1 MKTFVIVVVA
11 IVLLVV
17 ALSVVV
23 GLQHAKR
30 RKSGMAGPHPQVT
43 GQGRQVPDT
52 PPPPANR

>member
-1 MKTFVIVVVA
+1 MKALVIVVAA
-11 IVLLVV
+11 IALLAVV
-17 ALSVVV
+17 LSVVV

-30 RKSGMAGPHPQVT
+30 RKSGMAGPQVT